1 MRARRR
7 RLPGM
12 ASAAG
17 LLVVLMLSACTTQ
30 AEPSATGSAGPTATT
45 GAGGPAPTFW
55 TTGAIDG
62 AIALGGADSQ
72 FSTVFSDVSAA
83 VDANAPARI
92 LQVMNDVL
100 PFLKDAQKNIPL
112 LQGYPATKT
121 VGDQVAA
128 AYATMISGAQAT
140 VDAITAGDGK
150 ATQAGLLTFF
160 DGSTAYANARPGLA
174 DITAQALTMKKNL
187 TQ

>member
-1 MRARRR
+1 MRERRR
-7 RLPGM
+7 WIPGT
-12 ASAAG
+12 ALAAA
-17 LLVVLMLSACTTQ
+17 LLVVVAASACTTQ
-30 AEPSATGSAGPTATT
+30 PEPGATGSAGPTATI
-45 GAGGPAPTFW
+45 GAVGPAPTFW

-62 AIALGGADSQ
+62 AIALGGADSE
-72 FSTVFSDVSAA
+72 FTTVFSDVSAA
-83 VDANAPARI
+83 VDANDPARI

-100 PFLKDAQKNIPL
+100 TFLKAAQKNIPL
-112 LQGYPATKT
+112 LQAYPATKA

-140 VDAITAGDGK
+140 VDAITAGDGQ

-160 DGSTAYANARPGLA
+160 DGSTAYASARPALS
-174 DITAQALTMKKNL
+174 DITAQALTMKKGL